1 MIVLSTLTTRR
12 HKEMFF
18 SKCTANTKSTKVLET
33 VRPEANQDLANNLD
47 DSQRLNPGPAS
58 PVTKPVCVSLFS
70 RDKGCPIMVRF
81 LQSTGLT
88 GFSDSRG
95 SVPAW
100 TLNVLAHACCSDK
113 DVFSVS
119 HLANKSFSVACT
131 QCQYPD
137 EYCTC
142 Q

>member
-1 MIVLSTLTTRR
+1 
-12 HKEMFF
+12 
-18 SKCTANTKSTKVLET
+18 
-33 VRPEANQDLANNLD
+33 
-47 DSQRLNPGPAS
+47 
-58 PVTKPVCVSLFS
+58 
-70 RDKGCPIMVRF
+70 MVRF

-88 GFSDSRG
+88 GFSDLRG

-113 DVFSVS
+113 DIFSVS

-142 Q
+142 QQTGKQAASFDHLIAYFAKYKKANMIGYQNA